1 MLIVFDLDGTLVD
14 SRADIVCATNHA
26 LLEHGRPGL
35 PDELVTSFIG
45 DGARTLMARA
55 AGLREDDAR
64 LEPFLQAFLD
74 YYAAHAVVHTTL
86 VPDAIAVLD
95 TLAAGLP
102 LALCTNKPR
111 QTTLRVLDAL
121 GLRGY
126 FAALSAGGDQA
137 QKKPDPEPLLALGER
152 LGFAPGD
159 MVLVGDGPQDIECA
173 RRAGARSVGVAG
185 NIAPRAL
192 LERARPDALL
202 EEIRALPGLLHRWR
216 NVHATS
222 R

>member
-26 LLEHGRPGL
+26 LLQHGRPAL

-55 AGLREDDAR
+55 AGLGEDDAR

-74 YYAAHAVVHTTL
+74 YYGAHAVVHTVL
-86 VPDAIAVLD
+86 VPGAISVLD
-95 TLAAGLP
+95 TLAAALP

-111 QTTLRVLDAL
+111 RTTLRVLDAL

-126 FAALSAGGDQA
+126 FAALSAGGDSP
-137 QKKPDPEPLLALGER
+137 QKKPDPAPLLGLGAR
-152 LGFAPGD
+152 LGFVPERLV
-159 MVLVGDGPQDIECA
+159 MVGDGPQDIECA
-173 RRAGARSVGVAG
+173 RRAGARSAGVVG

-202 EEIRALPGLLHRWR
+202 DTIRELPALLHRWR
-216 NVHATS
+216 NAQATS
-222 R
+222 K

>member
-26 LLEHGRPGL
+26 LLEHGRPAL

-74 YYAAHAVVHTTL
+74 YYAAHAAVHTTP
-86 VPDAIAVLD
+86 VPGAVSVLD

-111 QTTLRVLDAL
+111 RTALRVLDAL

-137 QKKPDPEPLLALGER
+137 QKKPDPAPLLALGER